1 MQNNKLIN
9 KLRLPVIVA
18 PMFLVSGPE
27 LVIASSNAGLVGS
40 FPGPNARTTEELEGW
55 MEQINSSTSNPWA
68 FNMITHKTYDRF
80 GDELDLIKKFQPQIV
95 ITALGSP
102 ERVIEAVH
110 AYGGKVIADVN
121 NINFARRCA
130 DMHVDGMALICHG
143 AGGHTGNLSPF
154 SFTAYVREFFNGLI
168 VLAGSISTGQ
178 HIKAAKLLGADL
190 CYMGTRFIS
199 AKESNAV
206 DEYKSMIINS
216 TYDDLRMTNLFTGA
230 DAYYLKDSIINNKLD
245 PDNLE
250 SNTSG
255 FNVSASQDKIK
266 AWKDIWSAGQG
277 VGLIKNIESVES
289 IVNKLES
296 QFVQGAGHGNQKN

>member
-1 MQNNKLIN
+1 MQNNKLVDQ
-9 KLRLPVIVA
+9 LRLPVIVA
-18 PMFLVSGPE
+18 PMFLVSGPD
-27 LVIASSNAGLVGS
+27 LVIASSNAGLIGS
-40 FPGPNARTTEELEGW
+40 FPGPNARTAEELENW
-55 MEQINSSTSNPWA
+55 MHQINDATSNPWA

-80 GDELDLIKKFQPQIV
+80 ADELDLVKKFQPKIV

-110 AYGGKVIADVN
+110 EYGGKVIADVN

-130 DMHVDGMALICHG
+130 EMDVDGMALICHG
-143 AGGHTGNLSPF
+143 AGGHTGQLSPF
-154 SFTAYVREFFNGLI
+154 SFSAYVREFFDGLV

-178 HIKAAKLLGADL
+178 HIKAAQLLSADL

-199 AKESNAV
+199 AQESNAV

-230 DAYYLKDSIINNKLD
+230 QAYYLKDSIINNNLD
-245 PDNLE
+245 PDNLD
-250 SNTSG
+250 SNTEG

-289 IVNKLES
+289 IVKELES
-296 QFVQGAGHGNQKN
+296 EFLQG

>member
-1 MQNNKLIN
+1 MQNDKLIDQ
-9 KLRLPVIVA
+9 LRLPVIVA
-18 PMFLVSGPE
+18 PMFLVSGPD
-27 LVIASSNAGLVGS
+27 LVIASSNAGLIGS
-40 FPGPNARTTEELEGW
+40 FPGPNARTTAELENW
-55 MEQINSSTSNPWA
+55 MHQINNATSNLWA
-68 FNMITHKTYDRF
+68 FNMITHKSYDRF
-80 GDELDLIKKFQPQIV
+80 SEELDLIKKFQPKIV

-110 AYGGKVIADVN
+110 GYGGKVIADVN

-130 DMHVDGMALICHG
+130 EMDVDGMALICHG
-143 AGGHTGNLSPF
+143 AGGHTGHLSPF
-154 SFTAYVREFFNGLI
+154 SFSAYVREFFEGLI

-178 HIKAAKLLGADL
+178 HIKAAQLLSADL

-199 AKESNAV
+199 AQESNAV

-230 DAYYLKDSIINNKLD
+230 QAYYLKDSIINNNLD
-245 PDNLE
+245 PDNLD
-250 SNTSG
+250 SNTEG
-255 FNVSASQDKIK
+255 FNVSGSQDKIK

-289 IVNKLES
+289 IVKELES
-296 QFVQGAGHGNQKN
+296 EFLQG

>member
-1 MQNNKLIN
+1 MQNNQLIDQ
-9 KLRLPVIVA
+9 LRLPVIVA

-27 LVIASSNAGLVGS
+27 LVIAGSNSGLIGS
-40 FPGPNARTTEELEGW
+40 FPGPNARTAEELENW
-55 MEQINSSTSNPWA
+55 MQQITISTSNPWA

-80 GDELDLIKKFQPQIV
+80 AEELDLIKKFQPEIV

-102 ERVIEAVH
+102 ERVIETVH

-130 DMHVDGMALICHG
+130 DMNVDGMALICHG
-143 AGGHTGNLSPF
+143 AGGHTGHLSPF
-154 SFTAYVREFFNGLI
+154 SFTAYVREFFNGLV

-190 CYMGTRFIS
+190 SYMGTRFIS
-199 AKESNAV
+199 AKESNAA

-230 DAYYLKDSIINNKLD
+230 EAYYLKDSIINNNLD
-245 PDNLE
+245 PDNLG
-250 SNTSG
+250 SNTGG
-255 FNVSASQDKIK
+255 FNVSGSQEKIK

-289 IVNKLES
+289 IVEKLES
-296 QFVQGAGHGNQKN
+296 EFLQG

>member
-1 MQNNKLIN
+1 MQNYELIDQ
-9 KLRLPVIVA
+9 LRLPVIVA
-18 PMFLVSGPE
+18 PMFLVSGPD
-27 LVIASSNAGLVGS
+27 LVIASSNAGLIGS
-40 FPGPNARTTEELEGW
+40 FPGPNARTSEELEDW
-55 MEQINSSTSNPWA
+55 MQQINNATSNPWA

-80 GDELDLIKKFQPQIV
+80 SEELDLIKKFQPKIV

-110 AYGGKVIADVN
+110 GYGGKVIADVN

-130 DMHVDGMALICHG
+130 EMAVDGMALICHG
-143 AGGHTGNLSPF
+143 AGGHTGHLSPF
-154 SFTAYVREFFNGLI
+154 SFSAYVREFFDGLI

-178 HIKAAKLLGADL
+178 HIKAAQLLSADL

-199 AKESNAV
+199 AQESNAV
-206 DEYKSMIINS
+206 DEYKSMIIHS

-230 DAYYLKDSIINNKLD
+230 QAYYLKDSIIKNNLD
-245 PDNLE
+245 PDNLD
-250 SNTSG
+250 SNTDG

-289 IVNKLES
+289 IVEKLES
-296 QFVQGAGHGNQKN
+296 EFLRG

>member
-1 MQNNKLIN
+1 MQNNKSIN

-40 FPGPNARTTEELEGW
+40 FPGPNARTTEELEVW

-289 IVNKLES
+289 IVDKLES
-296 QFVQGAGHGNQKN
+296 EFVLGAGHGN

>member
-1 MQNNKLIN
+1 MQNDKLIDQ
-9 KLRLPVIVA
+9 LRLPVIVA
-18 PMFLVSGPE
+18 PMFLVSGPD
-27 LVIASSNAGLVGS
+27 LVIASSNAGLIGS
-40 FPGPNARTTEELEGW
+40 FPGPNARTTAELENW
-55 MEQINSSTSNPWA
+55 MHQINNATSNPWA
-68 FNMITHKTYDRF
+68 FNMITHKSYDRF
-80 GDELDLIKKFQPQIV
+80 SEELDLIKKFQPKIV

-110 AYGGKVIADVN
+110 GYGGKVIADVN

-130 DMHVDGMALICHG
+130 EMDVDGMALICHG
-143 AGGHTGNLSPF
+143 AGGHTGQLSPF
-154 SFTAYVREFFNGLI
+154 SFSAYVREFFEGLI

-178 HIKAAKLLGADL
+178 HIKAAQLLSADL

-199 AKESNAV
+199 AQESNAV

-230 DAYYLKDSIINNKLD
+230 QAYYLKDSIINNNLD
-245 PDNLE
+245 PDNLD
-250 SNTSG
+250 SNTEG

-266 AWKDIWSAGQG
+266 AWKDIWTAGQS

-289 IVNKLES
+289 IVEELES
-296 QFVQGAGHGNQKN
+296 VFLQG

>member
-1 MQNNKLIN
+1 MQNDKLIDQ
-9 KLRLPVIVA
+9 LRLPVIVA
-18 PMFLVSGPE
+18 PMFLVSGPD
-27 LVIASSNAGLVGS
+27 LVIASSNAGLIGS
-40 FPGPNARTTEELEGW
+40 FPGPNARTAEELENW
-55 MEQINSSTSNPWA
+55 MHQINNATSNPWA

-80 GDELDLIKKFQPQIV
+80 SEELDLIKKFQPKIV

-110 AYGGKVIADVN
+110 GYGGKVIADVN

-130 DMHVDGMALICHG
+130 EMAVDGMALLCHG
-143 AGGHTGNLSPF
+143 AGGHTGHLSPF
-154 SFTAYVREFFNGLI
+154 SFSAYVREFFDGLI

-178 HIKAAKLLGADL
+178 HIKAAQLLSADL

-199 AKESNAV
+199 AQESNAV

-230 DAYYLKDSIINNKLD
+230 QAYYLKDSIIKNNLD
-245 PDNLE
+245 PDNLD
-250 SNTSG
+250 SNTEG

-289 IVNKLES
+289 IVEELES
-296 QFVQGAGHGNQKN
+296 EFLQG

>member
-1 MQNNKLIN
+1 MQNNKLVDQ
-9 KLRLPVIVA
+9 LRLPVIVA
-18 PMFLVSGPE
+18 PMFLVSGPD
-27 LVIASSNAGLVGS
+27 LVIASSNAGLIGS
-40 FPGPNARTTEELEGW
+40 FPGPNARTAEELENW
-55 MEQINSSTSNPWA
+55 MHQINNATSNPWA

-80 GDELDLIKKFQPQIV
+80 ADELDLVKKFQPKIV

-110 AYGGKVIADVN
+110 EYGGKVIADVN

-130 DMHVDGMALICHG
+130 EMEVDGMALICHG
-143 AGGHTGNLSPF
+143 AGGHTGQLSPF
-154 SFTAYVREFFNGLI
+154 SFSAYVREFFDGLV

-178 HIKAAKLLGADL
+178 HIKAAQLLSADL

-199 AKESNAV
+199 AQESNAV
-206 DEYKSMIINS
+206 DEYKSMIIYS

-230 DAYYLKDSIINNKLD
+230 QAYYLKDSIINNNLD
-245 PDNLE
+245 PDNLD
-250 SNTSG
+250 SNIEG

-289 IVNKLES
+289 IVKELES
-296 QFVQGAGHGNQKN
+296 EFLQG

>member
-1 MQNNKLIN
+1 MQNDKLIDQ
-9 KLRLPVIVA
+9 LRLPVIVA
-18 PMFLVSGPE
+18 PMFLVSGPD
-27 LVIASSNAGLVGS
+27 LVIASSNAGLIGS
-40 FPGPNARTTEELEGW
+40 FPGPNARTTAELENW
-55 MEQINSSTSNPWA
+55 MHQINNATSNPWA
-68 FNMITHKTYDRF
+68 FNMITHKSYDRF
-80 GDELDLIKKFQPQIV
+80 SEELDLIKKFQPKIV

-110 AYGGKVIADVN
+110 GYGGKVIADVN

-130 DMHVDGMALICHG
+130 EMNVDGMALICHG
-143 AGGHTGNLSPF
+143 AGGHTGQLSPF
-154 SFTAYVREFFNGLI
+154 SFSAYVREFFEGLI

-178 HIKAAKLLGADL
+178 HIKAAQLLSADL

-199 AKESNAV
+199 AQESNAV

-230 DAYYLKDSIINNKLD
+230 QAYYLKDSIINNNLD
-245 PDNLE
+245 PDNLD
-250 SNTSG
+250 SNTEG

-266 AWKDIWSAGQG
+266 AWKDIWSAGQS

-289 IVNKLES
+289 IVEELES
-296 QFVQGAGHGNQKN
+296 EFLQG

>member
-1 MQNNKLIN
+1 MQNDKLIDQ
-9 KLRLPVIVA
+9 LRLPVIVA
-18 PMFLVSGPE
+18 PMFLVSGPD
-27 LVIASSNAGLVGS
+27 LVIASSNAGLIGS
-40 FPGPNARTTEELEGW
+40 FPGPNARTAEELEDW
-55 MEQINSSTSNPWA
+55 MHQINNATSNPWA

-80 GDELDLIKKFQPQIV
+80 SEELDLIKKFQPKIV

-110 AYGGKVIADVN
+110 GYGGKVIADVN

-130 DMHVDGMALICHG
+130 EMDVDGMALICHG
-143 AGGHTGNLSPF
+143 AGGHTGQLSPF
-154 SFTAYVREFFNGLI
+154 SFSAYVREFFEGLI

-178 HIKAAKLLGADL
+178 HIKAAQLLSADL

-199 AKESNAV
+199 AQESNAV

-230 DAYYLKDSIINNKLD
+230 QAYYLKDSIINNNLD
-245 PDNLE
+245 PDNLD
-250 SNTSG
+250 SNTEG

-266 AWKDIWSAGQG
+266 AWKDIWSAGQS

-289 IVNKLES
+289 IVEELES
-296 QFVQGAGHGNQKN
+296 EFLQG

>member
-1 MQNNKLIN
+1 MQNDKLIDQ
-9 KLRLPVIVA
+9 LRLPVIVA
-18 PMFLVSGPE
+18 PMFLVSGPD
-27 LVIASSNAGLVGS
+27 LVIASSNAGLIGS
-40 FPGPNARTTEELEGW
+40 FPGPNARTTAELENW
-55 MEQINSSTSNPWA
+55 MHQINNATSNPWA
-68 FNMITHKTYDRF
+68 FNMITHKSYDRF
-80 GDELDLIKKFQPQIV
+80 SEELDLIKKFQPKIV

-110 AYGGKVIADVN
+110 GYGGKVIADVN

-130 DMHVDGMALICHG
+130 EMDVDGMALICHG
-143 AGGHTGNLSPF
+143 AGGHTGQLSPF
-154 SFTAYVREFFNGLI
+154 SFSAYVREFFEGLI

-178 HIKAAKLLGADL
+178 HIKAAQLLSADL

-199 AKESNAV
+199 AQESNAV

-230 DAYYLKDSIINNKLD
+230 QAYYLKDSIINNNLD
-245 PDNLE
+245 PDNLD
-250 SNTSG
+250 SNTEG

-266 AWKDIWSAGQG
+266 AWKDIWSAGQS

-289 IVNKLES
+289 IVEGLES
-296 QFVQGAGHGNQKN
+296 EFLQG

>member
-1 MQNNKLIN
+1 MQNDKLIDQ
-9 KLRLPVIVA
+9 LRLPVIVA
-18 PMFLVSGPE
+18 PMFLVSGPD
-27 LVIASSNAGLVGS
+27 LVIASSNAGLIGS
-40 FPGPNARTTEELEGW
+40 FPGPNARTAEELENW
-55 MEQINSSTSNPWA
+55 MHQINNATSNPWA

-80 GDELDLIKKFQPQIV
+80 SEELDLIKKFQPKIV

-110 AYGGKVIADVN
+110 GYGGKVIADVN

-130 DMHVDGMALICHG
+130 EMAVDGMALICHG
-143 AGGHTGNLSPF
+143 AGGHTGHLSPF
-154 SFTAYVREFFNGLI
+154 SFSAYVREFFDGLI
-168 VLAGSISTGQ
+168 VLAGSITTGQ
-178 HIKAAKLLGADL
+178 HIKAAQLLSADL

-199 AKESNAV
+199 AQESNAV

-230 DAYYLKDSIINNKLD
+230 QAYYLKDSIIKNNLD
-245 PDNLE
+245 PDNLD
-250 SNTSG
+250 SNTEG

-289 IVNKLES
+289 IVEELES
-296 QFVQGAGHGNQKN
+296 EFLQG

>member
-1 MQNNKLIN
+1 LI
-9 KLRLPVIVA
+9 
-18 PMFLVSGPE
+18 
-27 LVIASSNAGLVGS
+27 GS
-40 FPGPNARTTEELEGW
+40 FPGPNARTTAELENW
-55 MEQINSSTSNPWA
+55 MHQINNATSNPWA
-68 FNMITHKTYDRF
+68 FNMITHKSYDRF
-80 GDELDLIKKFQPQIV
+80 SEELDLIKKFQPKIV

-110 AYGGKVIADVN
+110 GYGGKVIADVN

-130 DMHVDGMALICHG
+130 EMDVDGMALICHG
-143 AGGHTGNLSPF
+143 AGGHTGQLSPF
-154 SFTAYVREFFNGLI
+154 SFSAYVREFFEGLI

-178 HIKAAKLLGADL
+178 HIKAAQLLSADL

-199 AKESNAV
+199 AQESNAV

-230 DAYYLKDSIINNKLD
+230 QAYYLKDSIINNNLD
-245 PDNLE
+245 PDNLD
-250 SNTSG
+250 SNTEG

-266 AWKDIWSAGQG
+266 AWKDIWSAGQS

-289 IVNKLES
+289 IVEELES
-296 QFVQGAGHGNQKN
+296 EFLQG

>member
-1 MQNNKLIN
+1 MQNYELIDQ
-9 KLRLPVIVA
+9 LRLPVIVA
-18 PMFLVSGPE
+18 PMFLVSGPD
-27 LVIASSNAGLVGS
+27 LVIASSNAGLIGS
-40 FPGPNARTTEELEGW
+40 FPGPNARTSEELEDW
-55 MEQINSSTSNPWA
+55 MQQINNATSNPWA

-80 GDELDLIKKFQPQIV
+80 SEELDLIKKFQPKIV

-110 AYGGKVIADVN
+110 GYGGKVIADVN

-130 DMHVDGMALICHG
+130 EMAVDGMALICHG
-143 AGGHTGNLSPF
+143 AGGHTGHLSPF
-154 SFTAYVREFFNGLI
+154 SFSAYVREFFDGLI

-178 HIKAAKLLGADL
+178 HIKAAQLLSADL

-199 AKESNAV
+199 AQESNAV
-206 DEYKSMIINS
+206 DEYKSMIIHS

-230 DAYYLKDSIINNKLD
+230 QAYYLKDSIIKNNLD
-245 PDNLE
+245 PDNLD
-250 SNTSG
+250 SNTEG

-289 IVNKLES
+289 IVEELES
-296 QFVQGAGHGNQKN
+296 EFLRG

>member
-1 MQNNKLIN
+1 MQNNKLIDQ
-9 KLRLPVIVA
+9 LRLPVIVA
-18 PMFLVSGPE
+18 PMFLVSGPD
-27 LVIASSNAGLVGS
+27 LVIASSNAGLIGS
-40 FPGPNARTTEELEGW
+40 FPGPNARTAEELENW
-55 MEQINSSTSNPWA
+55 MHQINNATSNPWA

-80 GDELDLIKKFQPQIV
+80 SEELDLIKKFQPKIV

-110 AYGGKVIADVN
+110 GYGGKVIADVN

-130 DMHVDGMALICHG
+130 EMAVDGMALICHG
-143 AGGHTGNLSPF
+143 AGGHTGHLSPF
-154 SFTAYVREFFNGLI
+154 SFSAYVREFFDGLI

-178 HIKAAKLLGADL
+178 HIKAAQLLSADL

-199 AKESNAV
+199 AQESNAV

-230 DAYYLKDSIINNKLD
+230 QAYYLKDSIIKNNLD
-245 PDNLE
+245 PDNLD
-250 SNTSG
+250 SNTEG

-277 VGLIKNIESVES
+277 VGLIKNIESVEC
-289 IVNKLES
+289 IVEELES
-296 QFVQGAGHGNQKN
+296 EFLQG

>member
-1 MQNNKLIN
+1 MQINQLIDQ
-9 KLRLPVIVA
+9 LRLPVIVA

-27 LVIASSNAGLVGS
+27 LVIASSNSGLIGS
-40 FPGPNARTTEELEGW
+40 FPGPNARTAEELENW
-55 MEQINSSTSNPWA
+55 MQQITISTSNPWA

-80 GDELDLIKKFQPQIV
+80 AEELDLIKKFQPEIV

-102 ERVIEAVH
+102 ERVIETVH

-130 DMHVDGMALICHG
+130 DMNVDGMALICHG
-143 AGGHTGNLSPF
+143 AGGHTGHLSPF

-178 HIKAAKLLGADL
+178 HIKVAKLLGADL
-190 CYMGTRFIS
+190 SYMGTRFIS
-199 AKESNAV
+199 AKESNAA

-230 DAYYLKDSIINNKLD
+230 EAYYLKDSIINNNLD
-245 PDNLE
+245 PDNLG
-250 SNTSG
+250 SNTGG
-255 FNVSASQDKIK
+255 FNVSGSQEKIK

-289 IVNKLES
+289 IVQDLES
-296 QFVQGAGHGNQKN
+296 EFLKG

>member
-1 MQNNKLIN
+1 MQNNQLIDQ
-9 KLRLPVIVA
+9 LRLPVIVA

-27 LVIASSNAGLVGS
+27 LVIASSNSGLIGS
-40 FPGPNARTTEELEGW
+40 FPGPNARTAEELENW
-55 MEQINSSTSNPWA
+55 MQQITISTSNPWA

-80 GDELDLIKKFQPQIV
+80 AEELDLIKKFQPEIV

-102 ERVIEAVH
+102 ERVIETVH

-130 DMHVDGMALICHG
+130 DMNVDGMALICHG
-143 AGGHTGNLSPF
+143 AGGHTGHLSPF

-190 CYMGTRFIS
+190 SYMGTRFIS
-199 AKESNAV
+199 AKESNAA

-230 DAYYLKDSIINNKLD
+230 EAYYLKDSIINNNLD
-245 PDNLE
+245 PDNLG
-250 SNTSG
+250 SNTGG
-255 FNVSASQDKIK
+255 FNVSGSQEKIK

-289 IVNKLES
+289 IVQDLES
-296 QFVQGAGHGNQKN
+296 EFLRG

>member
-1 MQNNKLIN
+1 MQNYELIDQ
-9 KLRLPVIVA
+9 LRLPVIVA
-18 PMFLVSGPE
+18 PMFLVSGPD
-27 LVIASSNAGLVGS
+27 LVIASSNAGLIGS
-40 FPGPNARTTEELEGW
+40 FPGPNARTAEELEDW
-55 MEQINSSTSNPWA
+55 MHQINNATSNPWA

-80 GDELDLIKKFQPQIV
+80 SEELDLIKKFQPKIV

-110 AYGGKVIADVN
+110 GYGGKVIADVN

-130 DMHVDGMALICHG
+130 EMAVDGMALICHG
-143 AGGHTGNLSPF
+143 AGGHTGHLSPF
-154 SFTAYVREFFNGLI
+154 SFSAYVREFFDGLI

-178 HIKAAKLLGADL
+178 HVKAAQLLSADL

-199 AKESNAV
+199 AQESNAV

-230 DAYYLKDSIINNKLD
+230 QAYYLKDSIIKNNLD
-245 PDNLE
+245 PDNLD
-250 SNTSG
+250 SNTEG

-289 IVNKLES
+289 IVEELES
-296 QFVQGAGHGNQKN
+296 EFLRG

>member
-1 MQNNKLIN
+1 MQNNKLVDQ
-9 KLRLPVIVA
+9 LRLPVIVA
-18 PMFLVSGPE
+18 PMFLVSGPD
-27 LVIASSNAGLVGS
+27 LVIASSNAGLIGS
-40 FPGPNARTTEELEGW
+40 FPGPNARTAEELENW
-55 MEQINSSTSNPWA
+55 MHQINNATSNPWA

-80 GDELDLIKKFQPQIV
+80 ADELDLVKKFQPKIV

-110 AYGGKVIADVN
+110 EYGGNVIADVN

-130 DMHVDGMALICHG
+130 EMDVDGMALICHG
-143 AGGHTGNLSPF
+143 AGGHTGQLSPF
-154 SFTAYVREFFNGLI
+154 SFSAYVREFFDGLV

-178 HIKAAKLLGADL
+178 HIKAAQLLSADL

-199 AKESNAV
+199 AQESNAV

-230 DAYYLKDSIINNKLD
+230 QAYYLKDSIINNNLD
-245 PDNLE
+245 PDNLD
-250 SNTSG
+250 SNTEG

-289 IVNKLES
+289 IVKELES
-296 QFVQGAGHGNQKN
+296 EFLQG

>member
-1 MQNNKLIN
+1 MQNNQLIDQ
-9 KLRLPVIVA
+9 LRLPVIVA
-18 PMFLVSGPE
+18 PMFLVSGPG
-27 LVIASSNAGLVGS
+27 LVIASSNSGLIGS
-40 FPGPNARTTEELEGW
+40 FPGPNARTAEELENW
-55 MEQINSSTSNPWA
+55 MQQITISTSNPWA

-80 GDELDLIKKFQPQIV
+80 AEELDLIKKFQPEIV

-102 ERVIEAVH
+102 ERVIETVH

-130 DMHVDGMALICHG
+130 DMNVDGMALICHG
-143 AGGHTGNLSPF
+143 AGGHTGHLSPF

-190 CYMGTRFIS
+190 SYMGTRFIS
-199 AKESNAV
+199 AKESNAA

-230 DAYYLKDSIINNKLD
+230 EAYYLKDSKINNNLD
-245 PDNLE
+245 PDNLGT
-250 SNTSG
+250 NTGG
-255 FNVSASQDKIK
+255 FNVSGSQEKIK

-289 IVNKLES
+289 IVQDLES
-296 QFVQGAGHGNQKN
+296 EFLKG

>member
-1 MQNNKLIN
+1 MQNDKLIGQ
-9 KLRLPVIVA
+9 LRLPVIVA
-18 PMFLVSGPE
+18 PMFLVSGPD
-27 LVIASSNAGLVGS
+27 LVIASSNAGLIGS
-40 FPGPNARTTEELEGW
+40 FPGPNARTAEELENW
-55 MEQINSSTSNPWA
+55 MHQINNATSNPWA

-80 GDELDLIKKFQPQIV
+80 SEELDLIKKFQPKIV

-110 AYGGKVIADVN
+110 GYGGKVIADVN

-130 DMHVDGMALICHG
+130 EMAVDGMALICHG
-143 AGGHTGNLSPF
+143 AGGHTGHLSPF
-154 SFTAYVREFFNGLI
+154 SFSAYVREFFDGLI

-178 HIKAAKLLGADL
+178 HIKAAQLLSADL

-199 AKESNAV
+199 AQESNAV

-230 DAYYLKDSIINNKLD
+230 QAYYLKDSIIKNNLD
-245 PDNLE
+245 PDNLD
-250 SNTSG
+250 SNTEG

-289 IVNKLES
+289 IVEELES
-296 QFVQGAGHGNQKN
+296 EFLQG

>member
-1 MQNNKLIN
+1 MQNDKLIDQ
-9 KLRLPVIVA
+9 LRLPVIVA
-18 PMFLVSGPE
+18 PMFLVSGPD
-27 LVIASSNAGLVGS
+27 LVIASSNAGLIGS
-40 FPGPNARTTEELEGW
+40 FPGPNARTAEELENW
-55 MEQINSSTSNPWA
+55 MHQINNATSNPWA

-80 GDELDLIKKFQPQIV
+80 SEELDLIKKFQPKIV

-110 AYGGKVIADVN
+110 GYGGKVIADVN

-130 DMHVDGMALICHG
+130 EMAVDGMALICHG
-143 AGGHTGNLSPF
+143 AGGHTGHLSPF
-154 SFTAYVREFFNGLI
+154 SFSAYVREFFDGLI

-178 HIKAAKLLGADL
+178 HIKAAQLLSADL

-199 AKESNAV
+199 AQESNAV
-206 DEYKSMIINS
+206 DEYKLMIINS

-230 DAYYLKDSIINNKLD
+230 QAYYLKDSIIKNNLD
-245 PDNLE
+245 PDNLD
-250 SNTSG
+250 SNTEG

-289 IVNKLES
+289 IVEELES
-296 QFVQGAGHGNQKN
+296 EFLQG

>member
-1 MQNNKLIN
+1 MQNNKLVDQ
-9 KLRLPVIVA
+9 LRLPVIVA
-18 PMFLVSGPE
+18 PMFLVSGPD
-27 LVIASSNAGLVGS
+27 LVIASSNAGLIGS
-40 FPGPNARTTEELEGW
+40 FPGPNARTSEELENW
-55 MEQINSSTSNPWA
+55 MHQINNATSNPWA

-80 GDELDLIKKFQPQIV
+80 ADELDLVKKFQPKIV

-110 AYGGKVIADVN
+110 EYGGKVIADVN

-130 DMHVDGMALICHG
+130 EMDVDGMALICHG
-143 AGGHTGNLSPF
+143 AGGHTGQLSPF
-154 SFTAYVREFFNGLI
+154 SFSAYVREFFDGLV

-178 HIKAAKLLGADL
+178 HIKAAQLLSADL

-199 AKESNAV
+199 AQESNAV

-230 DAYYLKDSIINNKLD
+230 QAYYLKDSIINNNLD
-245 PDNLE
+245 PDNLH
-250 SNTSG
+250 SNTEG

-289 IVNKLES
+289 IVKELES
-296 QFVQGAGHGNQKN
+296 EFLQG